1 MTSQGSAASGAIRA
15 QREPILGDTVVR
27 ATLAA
32 SVGLV
37 VFAFAVA
44 KGMQDPD
51 FFFHAAT
58 GRLILET
65 GQVPSTDPFSF
76 TWQGQPW
83 TPHEWLGAV
92 LLHVLDVAIGPT
104 GTTIVYGLI
113 GAATVAIPVVFL
125 TAVRPGAVAA
135 AALLCGLTFTPQLT
149 LRPQA
154 LSWLIISVL
163 LIVLLRIRDRR
174 VWLILPVFLVW
185 ANLHGLYVIG
195 LGILA
200 VFTAFSLAGRTAL
213 PGRTMLLVSL
223 GCILA
228 TLVTPA
234 GLEGLTYP
242 LRYLEPND
250 WGLANIPE
258 WHSPDFHEPAH
269 WLFAGIIVLL
279 LVLGR
284 GQAPGWLLTVTVL
297 GLLGGLFAMRG
308 IPVAAVVALP
318 TIAYGIDARTRGW
331 SLDAPRRAM
340 TVVVCVGLAVITALV
355 MIPKPLDEAVTRHRE
370 TRFPV
375 AAVDEL
381 ASVMPDARVFAQYFW
396 GGYAI
401 HMLHE
406 SGGTVFIDGRN
417 DMYDQDILEEYSAA
431 LAADVGW
438 ERTMDAHSVDA
449 ILLPPDRFPLLEAAR
464 RAGWCERFDSDVAV
478 LLVKCDAGLR

>member
-1 MTSQGSAASGAIRA
+1 MAALSQRDLATGVRLKDG
-15 QREPILGDTVVR
+15 VVR
-27 ATLAA
+27 AILAG
-32 SVGLV
+32 SVALV

-83 TPHEWLGAV
+83 TPHEWLGGV
-92 LLHVLDVAIGPT
+92 LLHLLDVAIGPT
-104 GTTIVYGLI
+104 GTTVVYGLV
-113 GAATVAIPVVFL
+113 GAATVALPIVFL
-125 TAVRPGAVAA
+125 DAVRPGAVAA
-135 AALLCGLTFTPQLT
+135 AALLSGLTLTPQLT

-154 LSWLIISVL
+154 LSWFLVSAL
-163 LIVLLRIRDRR
+163 LVVLLRTRDRR
-174 VWLILPVFLVW
+174 VFLLLPLFLLW
-185 ANLHGLYVIG
+185 ANLHGLYVVG

-200 VFTAFSLAGRTAL
+200 VFTVFSLAERTAL
-213 PGRTMLLVSL
+213 SGRTMLLVTL
-223 GCILA
+223 GCTFA

-258 WHSPDFHEPAH
+258 WRSPDFHEPAH
-269 WLFAGIIVLL
+269 WLYAGIMVLL
-279 LVLGR
+279 LVMGT
-284 GQAPGWLLTVTVL
+284 GQAPGWLVTVTVL

-308 IPVAAVVALP
+308 IPVAAVVTLP
-318 TIAYGIDARTRGW
+318 TLAFGIDARTRGW

-340 TVVVCVGLAVITALV
+340 TLVVCAGLAVTTALV
-355 MIPKPLDEAVTRHRE
+355 MIPKPLDDAVTRHRE

-381 ASVMPDARVFAQYFW
+381 ASMMPDARIFAQYFW
-396 GGYAI
+396 GGYVA
-401 HMLHE
+401 HRLHE
-406 SGGTVFIDGRN
+406 SGGTVFVDGRN
-417 DMYDQDILEEYSAA
+417 DMFDQDILEEYSAA
-431 LAADVGW
+431 VAADVGW
-438 ERTMDAHSVDA
+438 QSTMDTHRVDA
-449 ILLPPDRFPLLEAAR
+449 ILLPPERFPLLEAAQ
-464 RAGWCERFDSDVAV
+464 RANWCERFRSDVAV
-478 LLVKCDAGLR
+478 LLMKCDTSLR